1 VNAVA
6 FAYSDMGITGL
17 NALEAAGFGIRA
29 IFSHEDDPGE
39 NIWFGSVRTWGEER
53 GIPVLCPESVS
64 TSEWRERI
72 ADLKTEALFSFYYRH
87 MICGEI
93 LDLAPAGAYNLHGS
107 LLPAYRGRAPV
118 NWVLVNGEARTGIT
132 LHHMVAK
139 PDAGDIVGQ
148 RAVDIAFEDTALTL
162 YRKLCRAAT
171 DLLAEVLPL
180 IAAGTAPRIP
190 MDLSRGSYFGG
201 RKPADGLIDWHRPA
215 RRIYDLVRAVTD
227 PWPGAF
233 TFLPTGEKLVVWRGL
248 PVASGTG
255 GPALPMISSSGA
267 ATEPGDIR
275 LGGDRVF
282 VTTGDGL
289 LELLEIEMEGRRMEG
304 ASVRDRLR
312 PLEGCRLVQG
322 TA

>member
-1 VNAVA
+1 MA
-6 FAYSDMGITGL
+6 FAYSDMGISGL

-201 RKPADGLIDWHRPA
+201 RKPADGLIDCLRPP
-215 RRIYDLVRAVTD
+215 RRSRPSFRPSGPVAV
-227 PWPGAF
+227 WPS
-233 TFLPTGEKLVVWRGL
+233 TFFPTGENCSVWRASRSGL
-248 PVASGTG
+248 SGQ
-255 GPALPMISSSGA
+255 PS
-267 ATEPGDIR
+267 R
-275 LGGDRVF
+275 H
-282 VTTGDGL
+282 
-289 LELLEIEMEGRRMEG
+289 
-304 ASVRDRLR
+304 
-312 PLEGCRLVQG
+312 CR
-322 TA
+322 